1 MISDRAKDV
10 FLLALIG
17 LSITACATLQ
27 SIDPVQTP
35 PVRFQSDTTA
45 SVEFIAAE
53 RIIPRCLERGAMI
66 LANACADR
74 ELITITN
81 PCAYPGESYARRL
94 CHELGHINSWP
105 ADHSNPPAIPPASDS
120 PQALAQ
126 IGSKQ

>member
-1 MISDRAKDV
+1 MTTDRAKDV
-10 FLLALIG
+10 FLLVLIG
-17 LSITACATLQ
+17 LAVTACATMQ

-35 PVRFQSDTTA
+35 PARFQANTTA
-45 SVEFIAAE
+45 TVEFLSAE
-53 RIIPRCLERGAMI
+53 AIIPRCLERGAMI
-66 LANACADR
+66 LANACADTK
-74 ELITITN
+74 LITITN
-81 PCAYPGESYARRL
+81 PCNYQGESYARRL